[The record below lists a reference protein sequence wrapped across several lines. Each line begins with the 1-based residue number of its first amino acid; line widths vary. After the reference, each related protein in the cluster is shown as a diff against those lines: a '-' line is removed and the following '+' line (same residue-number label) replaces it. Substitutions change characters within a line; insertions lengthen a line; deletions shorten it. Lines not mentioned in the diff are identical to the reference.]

1 MKKLMHV
8 KKAGKRSNY
17 SIQDV
22 VQIGNES
29 EDFVHCP
36 VSTPHQQLWISFY
49 KTLVDI
55 KILHELLLKELHTKP
70 FQSLEEIKTCLTFES
85 AEITSKGDEALNM
98 LLEGSVMVQLHRE
111 DNEAILVP
119 LLGEVK
125 RDMTIPEIEFTVVGP
140 KEAFIESLDANI
152 HLIRKR
158 LFLPDLVVKELK
170 VGKLTETKVAIL
182 YIKSIANQD
191 NVETMEQRIK
201 DIDVDQLV
209 DSSTLG
215 LMITG
220 HTGSPFP
227 EFLETERPDRAVTA
241 LAEGKVIALVNGS
254 PQALIGPTTLVEFFS
269 AFEDYFINWQ
279 LATSLRLLRL
289 FAVWFSIFSTPLY
302 VAFLT
307 YHVELIPQDLLATL
321 ILSRVIIP
329 FPPILEVLLLEL
341 TIELLREAGARLP
354 IKVGQTIGIVGG
366 IVIGTAAVE
375 AGLTSNVLL
384 IIVALAALASFTTPV
399 YQMGNTIRYLRFPF
413 ILAAELWGVI
423 SISLLFCVL
432 LIHVLNLKS
441 LGRPYLEPIY
451 PPRLT
456 DFKDSLLRLP
466 LFFQTKRP
474 KYLQVKDRQRYQMG
488 KFKEI
493 NNDIDE

>member
-1 MKKLMHV
+1 MTKLDQLKKEEKQDDISIQEAIKKLEE
-8 KKAGKRSNY
+8 S
-17 SIQDV
+17 QDFFHCEV
-22 VQIGNES
+22 V
-29 EDFVHCP
+29 
-36 VSTPHQQLWISFY
+36 TPHQKLCLTFY
-49 KTLVDI
+49 KTLIDE
-55 KILHELLLKELHTKP
+55 KILHDLLIRELHEQPIETLEDMKTK
-70 FQSLEEIKTCLTFES
+70 LTFEN
-85 AEITSKGDEALNM
+85 AKITNSGVNAIEM
-98 LLEGSVMVQLHRE
+98 LLEGSVMIQLNKDDDE
-111 DNEAILVP
+111 CILVP
-119 LLGEVK
+119 LFGEVK

-140 KEAFIESLDANI
+140 KEAFIESLEANI

-158 LFLPDLVVKELK
+158 LMTPDLVVKDLK
-170 VGKLTETKVAIL
+170 VGTITETKVAIVYL
-182 YIKSIANQD
+182 RSIANDD
-191 NVETMEQRIK
+191 NVQTMIQRIN
-201 DIDVDQLV
+201 DIEIDQLV

-215 LMITG
+215 LLISG
-220 HTGSPFP
+220 HTTSPFP

-241 LAEGKVIALVNGS
+241 LCEGKVIALVNGS

-279 LATSLRLLRL
+279 LATFVRLLRL

-307 YHVELIPQDLLATL
+307 YHVDLIPQDLLATL
-321 ILSRVIIP
+321 ILSRGIIP
-329 FPPILEVLLLEL
+329 FPPILEVLFLEL

-413 ILAAELWGVI
+413 IIVAELWGVI
-423 SISLLFCVL
+423 SISLLFCAL
-432 LIHVLNLKS
+432 LIHLLSLKS

-451 PPRLT
+451 PPRLI
-456 DFKDSLLRLP
+456 DFRDSLLRLP
-466 LFFQTKRP
+466 IFMQRTRP
-474 KYLQVKDRQRYQMG
+474 KFLQVKNKHRYNDDSW
-488 KFKEI
+488 KK
-493 NNDIDE
+493 DIDDE